1 MEQYT
6 VMVMPSTTRTRVLVT
21 HGPDELLRAIVPP
34 PSRIRHERSLPRF
47 LEGLSLLLDS
57 SLRVV
62 LCVDALEAGFCLGL
76 TDEMGLGERSIYY
89 TVEVVSR
96 SARRRRGRRIRGV
109 GDFAEFRRLRLV
121 IDRGEP

>member
-1 MEQYT
+1 MERYT

-96 SARRRRGRRIRGV
+96 NARRRRGRHIRGV
-109 GDFAEFRRLRLV
+109 GDFADLRRLRLV